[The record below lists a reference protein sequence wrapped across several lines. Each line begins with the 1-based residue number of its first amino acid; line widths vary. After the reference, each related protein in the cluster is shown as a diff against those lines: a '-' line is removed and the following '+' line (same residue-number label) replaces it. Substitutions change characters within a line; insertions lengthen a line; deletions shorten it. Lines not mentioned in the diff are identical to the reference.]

1 MHVITG
7 DGGSDKTSMPGVLQ
21 EPYKETDVNKP
32 VDFLLFGCC
41 TYRNGGKIV
50 PYIFGKIIFVSSF
63 FREANCWLESS
74 WKVTLGTQFLKGR
87 LKEDLFPKIFGH
99 FNFQLRYPNR

>member
-50 PYIFGKIIFVSSF
+50 PYIFGRIIFTIFVTTKGQLSF
-63 FREANCWLESS
+63 SGSKLLAGKFVEGQAISQRKS
-74 WKVTLGTQFLKGR
+74 
-87 LKEDLFPKIFGH
+87 
-99 FNFQLRYPNR
+99 